1 MSQLPVPIPII
12 SNKKLQKKP
21 PYPAKNY
28 TEYNRWK
35 KWLQG
40 KLNRSTRRYQQI
52 DEWAEH
58 IYSQLQL
65 EKGFNML
72 MDYQYFRHQFSWYL
86 FRSSYFS
93 EQMPRWK
100 YQLKHF

>member
-40 KLNRSTRRYQQI
+40 KFT
-52 DEWAEH
+52 
-58 IYSQLQL
+58 
-65 EKGFNML
+65 
-72 MDYQYFRHQFSWYL
+72 
-86 FRSSYFS
+86 
-93 EQMPRWK
+93 
-100 YQLKHF
+100 